1 MEDTCKPKSAQTLQ
15 AYRIYTIIVPA
26 LLMIFILE
34 CVYVFMSIPAT
45 LGTALSI
52 KGPFTMGGLTKNP

>member
-1 MEDTCKPKSAQTLQ
+1 MEDTCKPKAAQKLQ

-26 LLMIFILE
+26 ILMIFVLE
-34 CVYVFMSIPAT
+34 SVYVFMSIPAT

-52 KGPFTMGGLTKNP
+52 KGPFTMSGLTKKP